1 MKKLKLEINVSHF
14 VITLYDKALDQI
26 TRDFLSPYWSYKFE
40 YNKNIRRA
48 IRVKDKPFFVNYLD
62 EDNHEVYRLHKS
74 LLKPYLGYI
83 GANGKISSDTVE
95 LVNNTKTKHGEYAN
109 IEFNN
114 AKYIM
119 RDYQD
124 DIIKRVLGNEARL
137 SMINLPTGYGKLCRN
152 GTKVKIPNGWK
163 NIEDIQIGDLVMGS
177 NGEYTNV
184 IGVYPQGVK
193 DIWAVKFSDGRSL
206 DVGMEHLWTV
216 LSPDLEGNFHRKAV
230 DYKPAVVDTRFL
242 SEYFNTLRKNPAN
255 ATSRMYIPL
264 VQPEKGT
271 HKDFIIHPYILG
283 VLLGDGGISGKDV
296 NIHCSDK
303 GVIKHVE
310 NLLDPNYCIKV
321 YRDKST
327 CPKYTIKRII
337 KNTDATNIYKQELKR
352 LGLMG
357 TKSYTKFIPDE
368 YMNAS
373 LEQKRELIRG
383 LMDTDGYVDKSI
395 GRNGSGV
402 RTDGTICVGVIQ
414 IALSNERLIKQIQE
428 IVWSFGDMA
437 RLSVKYPFYT
447 YKGERLPGKP
457 SYKLGIRSKT
467 PKAYFTRESKRGERL
482 QETTQYSETLKLRI
496 TDVEYKCQAEATCIA
511 VDSPDHLYVAEQY
524 IVTHNTSVSF
534 KTMSLLNR
542 KIGMFL
548 LPKYI
553 EKAVEDIEEHY
564 PKIKGKYLVIQGGDA
579 LRDLMLNADEY
590 RKKYDVFIFSIR
602 TITNYLS
609 VYDNRKGDMFLL
621 KEYPI
626 APENLM
632 RALGISIFLNDESH
646 QEPVNVSKMML
657 YFDCDYYILLT
668 ATFSSNDPHTVKMY
682 KVMVPE
688 HLRFGLD
695 TTMDKYITI
704 NNIRYY
710 IEKAPKLKHQT
721 NQGYSQILYEQSL
734 LARPYLLAQYDKMII
749 KYINRDYINRKKKG
763 QKCLVYA
770 ATVDMCKHL
779 CNTLRREYPDL
790 KISTYVQEDDYENI
804 MTSDICFSTSLS
816 ASTGLNI
823 FGLICIIQTI
833 SMGSLQANR
842 QMVGRLRKIPDTE
855 LIYDALYCGNLRK
868 HKDLYKQREACTKD
882 IAKEWRYETYRPN
895 AWESE
900 LKLR

>member
-1 MKKLKLEINVSHF
+1 MKRLKLEINVAHF
-14 VITLYDKALDQI
+14 VVTLYDKSLRYI
-26 TRDFLSPYWSYKFE
+26 TDDFLSPYWSYKFE
-40 YNKNIRRA
+40 FNKRIRRA
-48 IRVKDKPFFVNYLD
+48 IRVKDKPFFVNYTD
-62 EDNHEVYRLHKS
+62 ENGYDVYRIHKS
-74 LLKPYLGYI
+74 LLRAYVGYI
-83 GANGKISSDTVE
+83 GANGRVSSDVIE
-95 LVNNTKTKHGEYAN
+95 LVNNSKEKHGEFAN
-109 IEFNN
+109 IEFND

-124 DIIKRVLGNEARL
+124 DIIKRVLENKERL
-137 SMINLPTGYGKLCRN
+137 SMINLPTGYGKALRN
-152 GTKVKIPNGWK
+152 STKVKIPNGWK
-163 NIEDIQIGDLVMGS
+163 NIEDIQVGDLVMGS

-184 IGVYPQGVK
+184 TGVYPQGVK
-193 DIWAVKFSDGRSL
+193 DIWTVKFADGRSL
-206 DVGMEHLWTV
+206 DVSKEHLWQV
-216 LSPDLEGNFHRKAV
+216 LSPDLEGNNKRKAK
-230 DYKPAVVDTRFL
+230 DYKPAVVDTCFL
-242 SEYFNTLRKNPAN
+242 SEYFNTLSKNPVN
-255 ATSRMYIPL
+255 ITSRMYIPL
-264 VQPEKGT
+264 VKPEKGV
-271 HKDFIIHPYILG
+271 HKEFVIHPYILG
-283 VLLGDGGISGKDV
+283 VLLGDGGISGNEV

-310 NLLDPNYCIKV
+310 NLLDRDYYIKV

-327 CPKYTIKRII
+327 CPKYTIKRKDI
-337 KNTDATNIYKQELKR
+337 NRCVTNIYRQELKR

-357 TKSYTKFIPDE
+357 TKSYTKFIPEE

-373 LEQKRELIRG
+373 LEQKWELIRG
-383 LMDTDGYVDKSI
+383 LMDTDGYVDRST
-395 GRNGSGV
+395 GRNGAGV
-402 RTDGTICVGVIQ
+402 RADGTICVGNIN

-428 IVWSFGDMA
+428 IIWSFGDIA
-437 RLSVKYPFYT
+437 RLAVKHPFYT
-447 YKGERLPGKP
+447 YKGERLPGRP
-457 SYKLGIRSKT
+457 SYKLSIRSKT

-482 QETTQYSETLKLRI
+482 QETSQYSETLKLRI
-496 TDVEYKCQAEATCIA
+496 TDVEYKCQDEATCIA

-534 KTMSLLNR
+534 KAMSLLNE

-553 EKAVEDIEEHY
+553 DKAIEDIEEHY

-590 RKKYDVFIFSIR
+590 KKKYDVFIFSIR

-632 RALGISIFLNDESH
+632 KALGIGIFLNDESH
-646 QEPVNVSKMML
+646 QEPANVSKMML
-657 YFDCDYYILLT
+657 YFDCDYFILLT
-668 ATFSSNDPHTVKMY
+668 ATFSSNDSHTVKMY
-682 KVMVPE
+682 KMMVPE

-695 TTMDKYITI
+695 TAMDKYITI
-704 NNIRYY
+704 NNIRYF

-721 NQGYSQILYEQSL
+721 NQGYSQILFEQSL
-734 LARPYLLAQYDKMII
+734 LARPYLLTQYGKMII
-749 KYINRDYINRKKKG
+749 KYVERDYINKKKKD

-770 ATVDMCKHL
+770 STVDMCKHL
-779 CNTLRREYPDL
+779 CQILRREYPHL

-804 MTSDICFSTSLS
+804 MTSDISVSTSLS
-816 ASTGLNI
+816 ASTGLDI
-823 FGLICIIQTI
+823 KGLICIIQTI

-855 LIYDALYCGNLRK
+855 LTYDALYCGNLRK
-868 HKDLYKQREACTKD
+868 HKDLYKQRESCTKD
-882 IAKEWRYETYRPN
+882 IAKEWHYETYRPN
-895 AWESE
+895 AWETE

>member
-1 MKKLKLEINVSHF
+1 MKRLKLEINVAHF
-14 VITLYDKALDQI
+14 VVTLFDKSLRYITD
-26 TRDFLSPYWSYKFE
+26 DFLSPYWSYKFE
-40 YNKNIRRA
+40 FNKRIRRA
-48 IRVKDKPFFVNYLD
+48 IRVKDKPFFINYTD
-62 EDNHEVYRLHKS
+62 ENGNDVYRIHKS
-74 LLKPYLGYI
+74 LLRSYIGYI
-83 GANGKISSDTVE
+83 GANGKISSDAIE
-95 LVNNTKTKHGEYAN
+95 LVNNTKEIHGDYAN
-109 IEFNN
+109 IEFND
-114 AKYIM
+114 AKYTM
-119 RDYQD
+119 RDYQED
-124 DIIKRVLGNEARL
+124 VIKRVLGNEDRL
-137 SMINLPTGYGKLCRN
+137 SMINLPTGYGKALCH

-163 NIEDIQIGDLVMGS
+163 NIEDIQVGDLVMGS

-193 DIWAVKFSDGRSL
+193 DIWTVKFADGRSL
-206 DVGMEHLWTV
+206 DVTMEHLWSII
-216 LSPDLEGNFHRKAV
+216 SPLLAGNDKREAK
-230 DYKPAVVDTRFL
+230 DYKPMVVDTRFL
-242 SEYFNTLRKNPAN
+242 SEYLNAIRKNPYN
-255 ATSRMYIPL
+255 STSRMYIPL

-283 VLLGDGGISGKDV
+283 VLLGDGGISRKNV

-310 NLLDPNYCIKV
+310 NLLDPDYYIKV
-321 YRDKST
+321 YRDTPK
-327 CPKYTIKRII
+327 CPKYTIKRIN
-337 KNTDATNIYKQELKR
+337 KNTNAANIYKQELKR

-357 TKSYTKFIPDE
+357 TKSYTKFIPEE

-373 LEQKRELIRG
+373 LEQKWELIRG

-402 RTDGTICVGVIQ
+402 RADGSTCVGTIQ

-428 IVWSFGDMA
+428 IVWSLGDMA

-447 YKGERLPGKP
+447 YKGERLPGRP
-457 SYKLGIRSKT
+457 SYKLSIRSKT

-534 KTMSLLNR
+534 KLMSMLRL

-553 EKAVEDIEEHY
+553 EKAAEDIEDHY
-564 PKIKGKYLVIQGGDA
+564 PEIKGRYLIIQGGDA
-579 LRDLMLNADEY
+579 LRDLMLNAETY
-590 RKKYDVFIFSIR
+590 KKKYSVFIFSIR

-626 APENLM
+626 SPENLM
-632 RALGISIFLNDESH
+632 QALGIGIFLNDESH

-657 YFDCDYYILLT
+657 YFDCDYFILLT
-668 ATFSSNDPHTVKMY
+668 ATFNSNDPHTVKMY
-682 KVMVPE
+682 KMMIPD

-695 TTMDKYITI
+695 NAMDKYITI
-704 NNIRYY
+704 NNIRYF
-710 IEKAPKLKHQT
+710 IEKAPRLKHQT
-721 NQGYSQILYEQSL
+721 NQGYSQILFEQSL
-734 LARPYLLAQYDKMII
+734 LARPYLLTQYGKMII
-749 KYINRDYINRKKKG
+749 KYVERDYINKKKKD

-770 ATVDMCKHL
+770 STVDMCKHL
-779 CNTLRREYPDL
+779 CQILRREYPHL

-804 MTSDICFSTSLS
+804 MTSDISVSTSLS
-816 ASTGLNI
+816 ASTGLDI
-823 FGLICIIQTI
+823 KGLICIIQTI

-855 LIYDALYCGNLRK
+855 LTYDALYCGNLRK
-868 HKDLYKQREACTKD
+868 HKDLYKQRESCTKD
-882 IAKEWRYETYRPN
+882 IAKEWHYETYRPN
-895 AWESE
+895 AWETE